1 MSRKGAP
8 GPNYR
13 CKFVLR
19 GHKKAISSVKFS
31 PDGLWLATS
40 SADGTCRIWDVETGA
55 FDKALEGHEEGI
67 SDVAWA
73 GSSKYLA
80 TASDDKTIKMWEL
93 ASVRVRSLSSGDGG
107 GEGTKG
113 WGSRRTGQVDRG
125 MRPPPRR
132 ARFPRAAPPF
142 YLPTLTCIIIARLLR
157 TNLV

>member
-93 ASVRVRSLSSGDGG
+93 ASVRVRSLSSEDGG
-107 GEGTKG
+107 GGGMKG
-113 WGSRRTGQVDRG
+113 WG
-125 MRPPPRR
+125 
-132 ARFPRAAPPF
+132 
-142 YLPTLTCIIIARLLR
+142 LPCWPG
-157 TNLV
+157 

>member
-93 ASVRVRSLSSGDGG
+93 ASVRVRSLSSEDGG

-113 WGSRRTGQVDRG
+113 GVRG
-125 MRPPPRR
+125 VLARLTAACVLPR
-132 ARFPRAAPPF
+132 AFPAPFPRLLSRLFAYFDVYHYREAPSH
-142 YLPTLTCIIIARLLR
+142 
-157 TNLV
+157 